1 MNDVYQVQ
9 ISTSLEDSA
18 WDKFVE
24 SSPGGHFS
32 QTSLWA
38 QVKASLGWKV
48 ARVIISINENR
59 IVAGAQ
65 ILIRTISPF
74 GAMAYVSKGPV
85 YTSENIE
92 LADLLIDELHRI
104 RKLCRIQYL
113 AVQPPNN
120 GETFVKHLLRWGFK
134 KTLEE
139 NINPPGTILIDLTQ
153 DNNDILAQMR
163 TTVRKTIGRSQ
174 RKGVK
179 NREGSERDL
188 HTLYQFLVAT
198 SKRKRFTA
206 NTEAYLFKMWEV
218 FNPIGYFKLFCA
230 EYGDEPISA
239 LLAIP
244 YKDTVTTWRR
254 GWSGEHGN
262 LHPNVALYWQVI
274 QWAKSHN
281 YHYIDLGGI
290 QITSAKKILQGE
302 KLPDEAFDTFTFFKL
317 GFGGKVV
324 LYPETYDFVYN
335 PLLRWA
341 YNCFYPIFVHWPVTE
356 KIISLISRR

>member
-1 MNDVYQVQ
+1 MNDAYQVQ
-9 ISTSLEDSA
+9 VSIALEDTA
-18 WDKFVE
+18 WDNFVG

-38 QVKASLGWKV
+38 QVRASLGWKV
-48 ARVIISINENR
+48 ARIIISNGNN

-74 GAMAYVSKGPV
+74 GALAYVSKGPI
-85 YTSENIE
+85 YISDDIK
-92 LADLLIDELHRI
+92 LADLLIEELHRI
-104 RKLCRIQYL
+104 RKIYRIQYL

-120 GETFVKHLLRWGFK
+120 GGAFIKHLIQWGFR
-134 KTLEE
+134 KTIEE

-153 DNNDILAQMR
+153 DNEDILAQMR

-174 RKGVK
+174 RKGITT
-179 NREGSERDL
+179 REGSQCDL
-188 HTLYQFLVAT
+188 NTLYQFLVST

-206 NTEAYLFKMWEV
+206 NTQAYLFKMWEV
-218 FNPIGYFKLFCA
+218 FNPLGYIKLFFA
-230 EYGDEPISA
+230 EYGNEPISA

-254 GWSGEHGN
+254 GWSGEHRN
-262 LHPNVALYWQVI
+262 LHPNVALYWEVI

-290 QITSAKKILQGE
+290 QTTAAKKILLGE

-317 GFGGKVV
+317 GFGGKIV

-341 YNCFYPIFVHWPVTE
+341 YNGFYPIVMHWPITE
-356 KIISLISRR
+356 KIIGLLSRR